1 MGLTMLDFS
10 RFEYLTFDCYG
21 TLIDWETGILRA
33 LRPTLASHGIERED
47 ESLLTLYAELE
58 VAAEV
63 GEFKP
68 YREVLEGVVRGLG
81 ARLKFAPSA
90 EEIRS
95 LPESVAEWPHFR
107 IRWRRCNSSR
117 HASGWR

>member
-1 MGLTMLDFS
+1 MLDFS
-10 RFEYLTFDCYG
+10 RFEFLTFDCYG

-33 LRPTLASHGIERED
+33 VRPILASHGIERDD
-47 ESLLTLYAELE
+47 ESLLALYAELE
-58 VAAEV
+58 AAAEV
-63 GEFKP
+63 GEFKA

-95 LPESVAEWPHFR
+95 LNRWRSGPHFR

-117 HASGWR
+117 HASRWR